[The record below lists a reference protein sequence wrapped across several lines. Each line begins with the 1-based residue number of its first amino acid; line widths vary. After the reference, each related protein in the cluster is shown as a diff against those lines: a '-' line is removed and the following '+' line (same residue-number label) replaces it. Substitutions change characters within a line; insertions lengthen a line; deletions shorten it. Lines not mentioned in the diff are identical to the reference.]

1 MAHAIIV
8 NGRVTVNG
16 KSAVIPSGA
25 EVWLRNKRE
34 GATAFVADADIM
46 FGEAIKN
53 GEALSKTGYRRVVI
67 DQQGKLTPIARMST
81 VGYIPDRGSY
91 QIRRGDDIVL
101 IIRWGHGNDPET
113 VFEQTPN
120 GEIVYDHRI
129 TLSNHI
135 DQWLQPAD
143 RGASFLTM
151 ENE

>member
-1 MAHAIIV
+1 MAHATIV

-16 KSAVIPSGA
+16 KPAVIPSGA
-25 EVWLRNKRE
+25 EVWLRNRRE
-34 GATAFVADADIM
+34 GTIAFIADQDVS

-53 GEALSKTGYRRVVI
+53 GEALTRTGYRRVVI
-67 DQQGKLTPIARMST
+67 DQQGKLTPIVRMST
-81 VGYIPDRGSY
+81 VGYMPDRGSY
-91 QIRRGDDIVL
+91 QLRRGDDIVL
-101 IIRWGHGNDPET
+101 IIRWGHGADPET

-120 GEIVYDHRI
+120 GDIPYDHRI

-135 DQWLQPAD
+135 DLWLQPAE